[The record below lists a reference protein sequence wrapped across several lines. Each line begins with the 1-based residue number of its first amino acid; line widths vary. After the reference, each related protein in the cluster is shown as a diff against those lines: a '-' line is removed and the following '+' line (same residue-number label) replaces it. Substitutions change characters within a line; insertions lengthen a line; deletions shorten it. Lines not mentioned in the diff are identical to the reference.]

1 MVKPEVIEIINF
13 YQGKLERKERL
24 IKEYI
29 EMRNNDINMNEKQY
43 ADYKVL
49 QAEINM
55 LKRFIDDLEDLKWC
69 F

>member
-55 LKRFIDDLEDLKWC
+55 LKRFIDDLEDLK
-69 F
+69 